1 MTFHWFPPTSGD
13 GDQVGAATVTA
24 GAARHDRAA
33 LVGSYAEVP
42 PLVTAP
48 VAAAPGRSRVVTVWT
63 R

>member
-1 MTFHWFPPTSGD
+1 MTFHWFLPTSGD

-33 LVGSYAEVP
+33 TVAYLAEVL

-48 VAAAPGRSRVVTVWT
+48 VAAAPGRSRVAEVST